1 MIKMRKKDLFL
12 GKLGIVMFVTE
23 NKLNNNPVNNP
34 KLNKIQRLNRVNTI
48 KSTNVTRPFQQ
59 VQLYDFTMSEKN

>member
-1 MIKMRKKDLFL
+1 MIKMRKKELFL

-34 KLNKIQRLNRVNTI
+34 KLNKIQRLNCVNTI

-59 VQLYDFTMSEKN
+59 V